1 MDNLDNKAQEMCRYA
16 ENTDW
21 FDVQFCLGEN
31 LVELQLDM
39 AFLTALV
46 VAGAGSLALTT
57 FGLLKTHEKLNL
69 KACSCEAITFSVL
82 LIIAFRAFKQPQP
95 EPEIDLE
102 LGVCFLRREVSHV
115 V

>member
-69 KACSCEAITFSVL
+69 KAAPARQSLS
-82 LIIAFRAFKQPQP
+82 AFAHHRLQS
-95 EPEIDLE
+95 I
-102 LGVCFLRREVSHV
+102 
-115 V
+115 